1 MLPLVTENCP
11 LLEER
16 FPANVPLAPDISPVK
31 DPPPVI
37 ESPPVRGALNI
48 AVPAEL

>member
-1 MLPLVTENCP
+1 MFTVNNP
-11 LLEER
+11 LLADR
-16 FPANVPLAPDISPVK
+16 LPVKVPLAPDMSPVK

-37 ESPPVRGALNI
+37 ERPPVRGALNI